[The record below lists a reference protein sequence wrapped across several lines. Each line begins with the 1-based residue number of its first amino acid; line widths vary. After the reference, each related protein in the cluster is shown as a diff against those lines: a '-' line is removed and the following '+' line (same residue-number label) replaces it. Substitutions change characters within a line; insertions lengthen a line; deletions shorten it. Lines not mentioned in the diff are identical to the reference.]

1 MWLAMSVEE
10 DMKCI
15 GYMYIII
22 RPTGLPTKSLMK
34 FFPGVPGIEA
44 GPKVGGGGQEWLVR
58 RHSKQRKQKA
68 RYTHCSRLE

>member
-1 MWLAMSVEE
+1 MSVEE

-22 RPTGLPTKSLMK
+22 RRTRLPTKSLME

-44 GPKVGGGGQEWLVR
+44 VTQGRGGGGWWEVGLRELKNIW
-58 RHSKQRKQKA
+58 
-68 RYTHCSRLE
+68 